1 MSDGAQRRNPPPL
14 GVGRMSI
21 EYTIGSS
28 FVAVG
33 EAPPSWFI
41 PGIASWTTASVIML
55 VALIYG
61 RRDTPVYLS

>member
-1 MSDGAQRRNPPPL
+1 
-14 GVGRMSI
+14 MSI

-41 PGIASWTTASVIML
+41 PGIASWTTALMIL
-55 VALIYG
+55 IVALSYG
-61 RRDTPVYLS
+61 RRASRAHTN